1 MSATITTL
9 GKPRPAERSRL
20 KEIWRNLRRSSS
32 GMIGLTILVAHLVI
46 ALISPAIVPYEPT
59 QIDASSLMQS
69 PSMEH
74 LFGTDSFGR
83 DVFSRVL
90 MGGRIALVITIIAGV
105 LAITWGGLLGIVIGF
120 LGGVVDE
127 VVMRFVDALLSFPSI
142 FIYLLVISVLGSS
155 NLILILV
162 LSITNGI
169 SIIRIARGATLGFV
183 ARDFITAARARGERT
198 ATVVLRELLPNVFDV
213 LLVEF
218 AMRWSWM
225 LLYFSSL
232 SFLGF
237 GVTPPTPDWGL
248 MILTVGYRSRQG
260 QMVDILR
267 NVSLEMSQGEI
278 LGLVGESGCGKS
290 TLGLAL
296 LGFLRPGGQL
306 RTGTVCFD
314 GVDLFGLT
322 LEELEQFRGKRVA
335 LIPQSTGQSLTPT
348 MRVGAQIAEVLTL
361 HLGYGQAA
369 ARDRVVE
376 LLSQVKLPQVN
387 CSGLAFR

>member
-248 MILTVGYRSRQG
+248 MIAENRSRLAIAPWG
-260 QMVDILR
+260 SIFPMIALGILVIGINLTADALAKAMGLDR
-267 NVSLEMSQGEI
+267 SLE
-278 LGLVGESGCGKS
+278 
-290 TLGLAL
+290 
-296 LGFLRPGGQL
+296 
-306 RTGTVCFD
+306 
-314 GVDLFGLT
+314 
-322 LEELEQFRGKRVA
+322 
-335 LIPQSTGQSLTPT
+335 
-348 MRVGAQIAEVLTL
+348 AQI
-361 HLGYGQAA
+361 
-369 ARDRVVE
+369 
-376 LLSQVKLPQVN
+376 
-387 CSGLAFR
+387 

>member
-1 MSATITTL
+1 
-9 GKPRPAERSRL
+9 
-20 KEIWRNLRRSSS
+20 
-32 GMIGLTILVAHLVI
+32 MIGLTILVAHLVI
-46 ALISPAIVPYEPT
+46 ALISPSIVPYEPT

-248 MILTVGYRSRQG
+248 MIAENRSRLAIAPWSSIFPMIALG
-260 QMVDILR
+260 TLVIGINLAADALAKAMGLDR
-267 NVSLEMSQGEI
+267 SQE
-278 LGLVGESGCGKS
+278 
-290 TLGLAL
+290 
-296 LGFLRPGGQL
+296 
-306 RTGTVCFD
+306 
-314 GVDLFGLT
+314 
-322 LEELEQFRGKRVA
+322 
-335 LIPQSTGQSLTPT
+335 
-348 MRVGAQIAEVLTL
+348 AQI
-361 HLGYGQAA
+361 
-369 ARDRVVE
+369 
-376 LLSQVKLPQVN
+376 
-387 CSGLAFR
+387 

>member
-9 GKPRPAERSRL
+9 GKPRPAERSRF

-46 ALISPAIVPYEPT
+46 AVISPAIVPYEPT
-59 QIDASSLMQS
+59 QIDASSLLQS
-69 PSMEH
+69 PSREH

-248 MILTVGYRSRQG
+248 MIAENRSRLAIAPWG
-260 QMVDILR
+260 SIFPMIALGVLIIGINLAADALAKAMGLDR
-267 NVSLEMSQGEI
+267 SLE
-278 LGLVGESGCGKS
+278 
-290 TLGLAL
+290 
-296 LGFLRPGGQL
+296 
-306 RTGTVCFD
+306 
-314 GVDLFGLT
+314 
-322 LEELEQFRGKRVA
+322 
-335 LIPQSTGQSLTPT
+335 
-348 MRVGAQIAEVLTL
+348 AQI
-361 HLGYGQAA
+361 
-369 ARDRVVE
+369 
-376 LLSQVKLPQVN
+376 
-387 CSGLAFR
+387 

>member
-120 LGGVVDE
+120 LGGTVDE

-183 ARDFITAARARGERT
+183 ARGFITAARARGERT

-248 MILTVGYRSRQG
+248 MIAENRSRLAIAPWSSIFPMIALG
-260 QMVDILR
+260 TLVIGINLAADALAKAMGLDR
-267 NVSLEMSQGEI
+267 SQE
-278 LGLVGESGCGKS
+278 
-290 TLGLAL
+290 
-296 LGFLRPGGQL
+296 
-306 RTGTVCFD
+306 
-314 GVDLFGLT
+314 
-322 LEELEQFRGKRVA
+322 
-335 LIPQSTGQSLTPT
+335 
-348 MRVGAQIAEVLTL
+348 AQI
-361 HLGYGQAA
+361 
-369 ARDRVVE
+369 
-376 LLSQVKLPQVN
+376 
-387 CSGLAFR
+387 